1 MKALWQQ
8 NLGAREFSTLIQLF
22 DLQESVARLFQSYF
36 LTLDSRQCI
45 FLGLYAD
52 GIADPSD
59 DDKLFCETTDKD
71 GLFGN
76 ATLLAFSHFQIQTLC
91 QDAASDIGDALKTPF
106 KPFTPTI
113 PGLSN
118 PLGAPTQYAQRCPT
132 GEELAAQKASSY
144 VFRAKIDGKY
154 FDQLDSWCFEN
165 PTVTKNISNGLYSF
179 SGLNK
184 INFENKSN
192 TLRLLINSVDGD
204 FDISTDGLVGHTA
217 HHTKENHNN
226 ISTAFSSLLSLN
238 TDSILSDSEKDDQSK
253 ELVYQISKANANL
266 VLLLKEGS
274 LSTID
279 QVLDDTFDVLKHQRT
294 AAQQFGASI
303 EFREWLKNKDG
314 VNKTRLFIKEDSLY
328 GTDRNE
334 RFFSNEDLFREG
346 SGIVDNTFK
355 TGENIDI
362 FDDYSDDRDFCNF
375 YPDSAID
382 VSEISLFTG
391 QTIGTSQYIPTDCAA
406 GHLSN
411 LIKKGGLGNDIENFN
426 TYLINA
432 VPRLFSVYADAMLNS
447 YTYKSQITSVKE
459 KEEFP
464 SEGEGIS
471 NPYGKYYSENAYHRD
486 HAYILK
492 QFVEENRLLGISIQG
507 DTNKSV
513 FTQKKLNNV
522 QKALKNKVDD
532 ITLTSVFDSI

>member
-1 MKALWQQ
+1 MRNNRQRWIVWKRDSSCSVIFRFYILSGAASGLGQALG
-8 NLGAREFSTLIQLF
+8 GA
-22 DLQESVARLFQSYF
+22 
-36 LTLDSRQCI
+36 
-45 FLGLYAD
+45 AD
-52 GIADPSD
+52 DIGGAI
-59 DDKLFCETTDKD
+59 
-71 GLFGN
+71 GN
-76 ATLLAFSHFQIQTLC
+76 AINS
-91 QDAASDIGDALKTPF
+91 
-106 KPFTPTI
+106 TI
-113 PGLSN
+113 FGPLSG
-118 PLGAPTQYAQRCPT
+118 PIQYAQRCPT

-154 FDQLDSWCFEN
+154 FDQLDSWCLKN
-165 PTVTKNISNGLYSF
+165 PVVTKNISNGLYSF

-411 LIKKGGLGNDIENFN
+411 LIKKVSALNNNPVNLESSVSSSSGCP
-426 TYLINA
+426 NA
-432 VPRLFSVYADAMLNS
+432 TLDSSLN
-447 YTYKSQITSVKE
+447 KSII
-459 KEEFP
+459 
-464 SEGEGIS
+464 EGIRKTNAS
-471 NPYGKYYSENAYHRD
+471 KLVDVNQSMLLKYF
-486 HAYILK
+486 L
-492 QFVEENRLLGISIQG
+492 
-507 DTNKSV
+507 
-513 FTQKKLNNV
+513 
-522 QKALKNKVDD
+522 
-532 ITLTSVFDSI
+532 

>member
-1 MKALWQQ
+1 M
-8 NLGAREFSTLIQLF
+8 
-22 DLQESVARLFQSYF
+22 
-36 LTLDSRQCI
+36 
-45 FLGLYAD
+45 
-52 GIADPSD
+52 
-59 DDKLFCETTDKD
+59 
-71 GLFGN
+71 
-76 ATLLAFSHFQIQTLC
+76 
-91 QDAASDIGDALKTPF
+91 
-106 KPFTPTI
+106 
-113 PGLSN
+113 
-118 PLGAPTQYAQRCPT
+118 
-132 GEELAAQKASSY
+132 
-144 VFRAKIDGKY
+144 
-154 FDQLDSWCFEN
+154 
-165 PTVTKNISNGLYSF
+165 
-179 SGLNK
+179 
-184 INFENKSN
+184 
-192 TLRLLINSVDGD
+192 DGD

-411 LIKKGGLGNDIENFN
+411 LIKKGGLDNDIENFN